1 MAAAPG
7 GIKGYA
13 RTVRAFSHDMRLY
26 ILFTLIG
33 YLNIGVFQVLY
44 NLYLNRIGLQED
56 FIGTF
61 TAVNTIAIAGAAL
74 AIGPIVNR
82 YGPWIVVVFGFTIF
96 CLTSIGLTLSSGT
109 LLLLAFAG
117 LQGIGTSFFSN
128 PTMLIVLEY
137 TTNETRQHASAIV
150 YSSQALSGTLG
161 NLGGGLLPK
170 LIFVAFPALTTGSV
184 GSYRATLM
192 VGVAV
197 AGLALLPLLRMR
209 PIGGERR
216 GEMAGVRRQTPV
228 EAKKDAG
235 TRRADFYVFIISGG
249 LLAVASGAVVPF
261 YNVYLKR
268 LGASTQVVGY
278 IYALAA
284 LVAAVVGLTG
294 PIVAAKFGAL
304 RTVGVLR
311 FSPLPL
317 FVAMIFAP
325 HLALAIPAH
334 ALRVTSINMSWPID
348 STFIADL
355 LPARQ
360 RAYVFSIRSVL
371 WNAGWAITSIIM
383 GRVIRATDSYAAVF
397 VVYAIFL
404 ILSVGVFQI
413 YFQRRVAERARLGLG
428 GTMQASRV

>member
-1 MAAAPG
+1 
-7 GIKGYA
+7 
-13 RTVRAFSHDMRLY
+13 MRLY

-61 TAVNTIAIAGAAL
+61 TAVNTIAIAVTAL

-96 CLTSIGLTLSSGT
+96 CTTSVGLTLSSGT
-109 LLLLAFAG
+109 LILLAFAA

-170 LIFVAFPALTTGSV
+170 LIFLLFPALTTGSV

-192 VGVAV
+192 VGVV
-197 AGLALLPLLRMR
+197 IAGLALVPLLRMR
-209 PIGGERR
+209 PSGGERR
-216 GEMAGVRRQTPV
+216 GEMAGVRRQMPV
-228 EAKKDAG
+228 EATKNAG
-235 TRRADFYVFIISGG
+235 ARRADFSVFIISGG

-261 YNVYLKR
+261 YNVFLKR

-294 PIVAAKFGAL
+294 PVVAAKFGAL
-304 RTVGVLR
+304 KTVGVLR

-397 VVYAIFL
+397 VVYSVFL
-404 ILSVGVFQI
+404 LLSVGTFQI

-428 GTMQASRV
+428 SAVRA

>member
-7 GIKGYA
+7 GITGYA

-26 ILFTLIG
+26 ILFTLVG

-44 NLYLNRIGLQED
+44 NLYLNRIGLHED

-61 TAVNTIAIAGAAL
+61 TAVNTVAIAVTAL
-74 AIGPIVNR
+74 TIGPIVNR
-82 YGPWIVVVFGFTIF
+82 YGPWIVVVVGFAIF
-96 CLTSIGLTLSSGT
+96 CITSVGLTLSRST
-109 LLLLAFAG
+109 LILLVFAA
-117 LQGIGTSFFSN
+117 LQGVGTSFFSN

-170 LIFVAFPALTTGSV
+170 LIFLLFPALTAGSV

-192 VGVAV
+192 VGVV
-197 AGLALLPLLRMR
+197 IAGLALLPLLRMR
-209 PIGGERR
+209 PVTGEQR

-228 EAKKDAG
+228 EGRKEAG

-249 LLAVASGAVVPF
+249 LLAIASGAVVPF
-261 YNVYLKR
+261 YNVYLTR

-278 IYALAA
+278 IYAAAA
-284 LVAAVVGLTG
+284 LVAAIIGLTG
-294 PIVAAKFGAL
+294 PVVAEKFGAL
-304 RTVGVLR
+304 RTVGFLR
-311 FSPLPL
+311 ISPLL
-317 FVAMIFAP
+317 FFVAMIFAP
-325 HLALAIPAH
+325 YLLLAIPAH
-334 ALRVTSINMSWPID
+334 VLRVTSINMSWPID

-355 LPARQ
+355 LPVRQ

-371 WNAGWAITSIIM
+371 WNGGWAVTSIVA
-383 GRVIRATDSYAAVF
+383 GRVIRATDSYATVFVLYAVF
-397 VVYAIFL
+397 LV
-404 ILSVGVFQI
+404 LSVGLFQV
-413 YFQRRVAERARLGLG
+413 YFARRLAERARLGLG
-428 GTMQASRV
+428 PAVQPSRA